1 MVVGNGGD
9 NVKELR
15 CRDVGPD
22 CDAVVHAESEDEIL
36 AHVAQHVKSVHGMT
50 DEQSND
56 PAFQE
61 HVRNQIHEQ
70 AEGRG

>member
-1 MVVGNGGD
+1 MT
-9 NVKELR
+9 KELF

-22 CDAVVHAESEDEIL
+22 CHAVVHGDSDEEIVQQVVEH
-36 AHVAQHVKSVHGMT
+36 ARSVHGMT
-50 DEQSND
+50 DDQVDD

-70 AEGRG
+70 DRRG